1 MYIVTSYVTLVNNKL
16 YYFFQIVVNDD
27 RLWYISREDYMHTY
41 TYIMKRAKSKKKQT
55 DTVSFVAS
63 SSSPDRYGDIIDQKG
78 WILENYRKNPVV
90 LLNHDSNQ
98 LPIGKGHVHLRDG
111 QLVIDVQFDQE
122 DERAREVERKAK
134 AGFMNAV
141 SVGFRPLESKSR
153 SELPEDNKYYGKRG
167 MYYSKSELLEVSIVT
182 IPANGE
188 ATMLEQKFYNAMK
201 EELVEE
207 VKSIIK
213 ENMFVGKHILS
224 VSEEDDRYIVEFAKM
239 PSEESS
245 MDEEEK
251 EMDKEEEKEMDEE
264 DSEEK
269 EMDKEEEE
277 KYHEEEEKAE
287 DSEESTEEKNFD
299 TLIEAFAYI
308 LTSK

>member
-1 MYIVTSYVTLVNNKL
+1 
-16 YYFFQIVVNDD
+16 
-27 RLWYISREDYMHTY
+27 
-41 TYIMKRAKSKKKQT
+41 MKRTEPATSKQ

-63 SSSPDRYGDIIDQKG
+63 TSSPDRYGDIIDQKG
-78 WILENYRKNPVV
+78 WILENYKKNPVV

-98 LPIGKGHVHLRDG
+98 LPIGKGDVHVRDG

-134 AGFMNAV
+134 KGFMNAV

-153 SELPEDNKYYGKRG
+153 SELPEENKYYGKRG

-201 EELVEE
+201 EDLIEE
-207 VKSIIK
+207 VRSIIQ

-239 PSEESS
+239 PSEESALEEEEIEEDGMHEEEEKA
-245 MDEEEK
+245 MDEE
-251 EMDKEEEKEMDEE
+251 EEEKEMDEE
-264 DSEEK
+264 
-269 EMDKEEEE
+269 
-277 KYHEEEEKAE
+277 EEKAE
-287 DSEESTEEKNFD
+287 DSDESTEEKNFD

>member
-1 MYIVTSYVTLVNNKL
+1 MKK
-16 YYFFQIVVNDD
+16 
-27 RLWYISREDYMHTY
+27 Y
-41 TYIMKRAKSKKKQT
+41 TYIMKRTESVTSKQ

-63 SSSPDRYGDIIDQKG
+63 TASPDRYGDIIDQKG
-78 WILENYRKNPVV
+78 WMLENYKKNPVV

-98 LPIGKGHVHLRDG
+98 LPIGKGHVHVRDA

-134 AGFMNAV
+134 KGFMNAV

-153 SELPEDNKYYGKRG
+153 SELPESDKYYGKRG

-188 ATMLEQKFYNAMK
+188 ATMLEQKFYNAIK

-213 ENMFVGKHILS
+213 ENMFVGKHILD
-224 VSEEDDRYIVEFAKM
+224 VKEEDDRYIVSFAKA
-239 PSEESS
+239 
-245 MDEEEK
+245 
-251 EMDKEEEKEMDEE
+251 EMDKEEDAMKEEEEERAMDKEEEEEKEMDEE
-264 DSEEK
+264 DSEDKDMEEEETESYHDDEEK
-269 EMDKEEEE
+269 KEEEE
-277 KYHEEEEKAE
+277 
-287 DSEESTEEKNFD
+287 EKNFN

>member
-1 MYIVTSYVTLVNNKL
+1 MKK
-16 YYFFQIVVNDD
+16 
-27 RLWYISREDYMHTY
+27 Y
-41 TYIMKRAKSKKKQT
+41 TYIMKRTDPATSKQ

-63 SSSPDRYGDIIDQKG
+63 TASPDRYGDIIDQKG
-78 WILENYRKNPVV
+78 WILENYKKNPVV

-98 LPIGKGHVHLRDG
+98 LPIGKGHVHVRDA

-134 AGFMNAV
+134 KGFMNAV

-201 EELVEE
+201 EEILRE
-207 VKSIIK
+207 VKEVMQDSLIV
-213 ENMFVGKHILS
+213 NKHILD
-224 VSEEDDRYIVEFAKM
+224 VKEEDDRYIVSFAKAEM
-239 PSEESS
+239 EMEEDA
-245 MDEEEK
+245 MKEEEEEKVMEEEEEK
-251 EMDKEEEKEMDEE
+251 EIEE
-264 DSEEK
+264 DSEDKDMEEEETESYQEDEEK
-269 EMDKEEEE
+269 KEEEE
-277 KYHEEEEKAE
+277 
-287 DSEESTEEKNFD
+287 EEKNFD

>member
-1 MYIVTSYVTLVNNKL
+1 MKK
-16 YYFFQIVVNDD
+16 
-27 RLWYISREDYMHTY
+27 H
-41 TYIMKRAKSKKKQT
+41 TYIMKRTEPATSKQ

-63 SSSPDRYGDIIDQKG
+63 TSSPDRYGDIIDQKG
-78 WILENYRKNPVV
+78 WILENYKKNPVV

-98 LPIGKGHVHLRDG
+98 LPIGKGHVHIRDG

-122 DERAREVERKAK
+122 DERAKEVERKAK
-134 AGFMNAV
+134 KGFMNAV

-153 SELPEDNKYYGKRG
+153 SELPEENKYYGKRG

-201 EELVEE
+201 EDLIEE
-207 VKSIIK
+207 VRSIIK

-239 PSEESS
+239 PSEESELEEEEIEEEG
-245 MDEEEK
+245 MHEEEEEK
-251 EMDKEEEKEMDEE
+251 AMDEKEEEKEMDEE
-264 DSEEK
+264 
-269 EMDKEEEE
+269 
-277 KYHEEEEKAE
+277 EEKAE
-287 DSEESTEEKNFD
+287 DSDESTEEKNFD

>member
-1 MYIVTSYVTLVNNKL
+1 
-16 YYFFQIVVNDD
+16 
-27 RLWYISREDYMHTY
+27 
-41 TYIMKRAKSKKKQT
+41 MKRTEPATSKQ

-63 SSSPDRYGDIIDQKG
+63 TSSPDRYGDIIDQKG
-78 WILENYRKNPVV
+78 WILENYKKNPVV

-98 LPIGKGHVHLRDG
+98 LPIGKGDVHVRDG

-134 AGFMNAV
+134 KGFMNAV

-153 SELPEDNKYYGKRG
+153 SELPEENKYYGKRG

-188 ATMLEQKFYNAMK
+188 ATMLEQKFYNAIK

-239 PSEESS
+239 PSEESALEEEEIEEDGMHEEEEKA
-245 MDEEEK
+245 MDEE
-251 EMDKEEEKEMDEE
+251 EEEKEMDEE
-264 DSEEK
+264 
-269 EMDKEEEE
+269 
-277 KYHEEEEKAE
+277 EEKAE
-287 DSEESTEEKNFD
+287 DSDESTEEKNFD

>member
-1 MYIVTSYVTLVNNKL
+1 
-16 YYFFQIVVNDD
+16 
-27 RLWYISREDYMHTY
+27 
-41 TYIMKRAKSKKKQT
+41 MKRTKSKKKQT

-78 WILENYRKNPVV
+78 WMLENYRKNPVV

-98 LPIGKGHVHLRDG
+98 LPIGKGNVHLRDG

-153 SELPEDNKYYGKRG
+153 SELPEDNKYYGQRG

-201 EELVEE
+201 EEILLE
-207 VKSIIK
+207 VKAAIQDNLIV
-213 ENMFVGKHILS
+213 NKHILD
-224 VSEEDDRYIVEFAKM
+224 VKEEDDRYIVSFAKAEM
-239 PSEESS
+239 EEQEEIEEEAMKEEEEEKA
-245 MDEEEK
+245 MDEEEEEK
-251 EMDKEEEKEMDEE
+251 EIDEEEKYKEE
-264 DSEEK
+264 DSEEV
-269 EMDKEEEE
+269 
-277 KYHEEEEKAE
+277 KAE
-287 DSEESTEEKNFD
+287 DSEEDTEEKNFN